1 MNTLYRTKVKF
12 GDSLHINDI
21 SVWFGVGE
29 VSEVR
34 SLSLAERPCSG
45 SSLAS
50 DKIPMID
57 DDAICDVTTTPC
69 PMRLTDDVIRSK
81 ASFSDMV
88 DDEIA
93 ADNDDDGP
101 SDSAVTRDVFP
112 AKPPEHT
119 GAASCPPSP
128 PSDVVRT
135 SAEGRTCDG
144 EEQSES
150 DDNMTSASTS

>member
-1 MNTLYRTKVKF
+1 
-12 GDSLHINDI
+12 
-21 SVWFGVGE
+21 
-29 VSEVR
+29 
-34 SLSLAERPCSG
+34 
-45 SSLAS
+45 
-50 DKIPMID
+50 MID
-57 DDAICDVTTTPC
+57 DDAICDIDGTTSHC
-69 PMRLTDDVIRSK
+69 QMKLTGDVIRST

-88 DDEIA
+88 EDEVA

-150 DDNMTSASTS
+150 DDNMTTASTS